1 MYSPLSAII
10 LARGGSKEIPRKNII
25 DFCGLPLV
33 AHTIRQA
40 LSSKYVDKAYVSSDS
55 EEILHIAGRF
65 GALPIERPS
74 ELSTDDAASEVAI
87 KHFVENIEAN
97 DTILF
102 LQPTSPLREV
112 KDIDR
117 AIEKYYEDGCD
128 SLFSATNGKDLCVWN
143 ISGETHNSLS
153 YDYTKRQRRQDI
165 QNVVVENGSF
175 YILDRDGFLQ
185 NNNRLFGKIGHYMMD
200 DYKIHEIDNHHDL
213 ELCEFLFNTRIGD

>member
-1 MYSPLSAII
+1 MYRPISAII

-40 LSSKYVDKAYVSSDS
+40 LNSKYVDKAYVSSDS
-55 EEILHIAGRF
+55 EEILHIAGSF
-65 GALPIERPS
+65 GALPIRRPS
-74 ELSTDDAASEVAI
+74 KLSTDDSASETAI
-87 KHFVENIEAN
+87 KHFVENTEVG

-102 LQPTSPLREV
+102 LQPTSPLREA
-112 KDIDR
+112 KDIDS
-117 AIEKYYEDGCD
+117 AIEKYYENGYD
-128 SLFSATNGKDLCVWN
+128 SLFSATDGKDLCVWN
-143 ISGETHNSLS
+143 VSGETYNSLS

-175 YILDRDGFLQ
+175 YILDRDGFLK

-213 ELCEFLFNTRIGD
+213 ELCEFLYNNRIEN